1 MHIRILSA
9 TIAAAFVL
17 ASCGRMDEPQPSPA
31 EDTGELTVSFRC
43 EDLVSTRS
51 SVFSSTATAI
61 EDVNCYI
68 WDRGVCV
75 AHYFLEGEVLS
86 IRRTV
91 STGGEYTIYALA
103 NLGRSVEPDASGW
116 ERDESTMQGITV
128 GRGEKDWT
136 AFPMAGTAGPVSFR
150 TGRQT
155 VTVTLR
161 RLVARLGFCFSPD
174 LMLKGQDITVT
185 AVRLRNAAA
194 DVHPFAAESA
204 ATSVLSVDD
213 TASASDLQMI
223 SEDGTAY
230 FYAFENCRGTLLPGN
245 DDPWQKVPDSIGAQA
260 DLCTYLEVDC
270 TLSGEGVIGGE
281 VTYRFYPGD
290 DNVTNFDVRRN
301 RSYIIC
307 LCATGDGL
315 DRLSWKVEADI
326 DYMGNQLLTLRKDR
340 GLHPID
346 DTYLGEMCSCSLTGI
361 DASVL
366 AYFGGSCES
375 LLQNAVVRCIAADGG
390 DDLIEFTGGKVT
402 RDYITGIEGTALRAG
417 KGSVWLCTRGGDLA
431 VPLLQSVTVSQPS
444 LVLSYDANASYPE
457 WIDEPPVALIN
468 ASPKAIHLYLCD
480 SEGLSLMADEP
491 DQYFFSDRPY
501 RFDSS
506 IDLGDY
512 ELCLSDNV
520 EVLLERHYLFDG
532 TQDDVVG
539 QPFATYEYS
548 VTLSDDM
555 DTWDDYAIGVL
566 VDACFATSP
575 PFRITIADP
584 NQELSVSGTTAVS
597 YQRVELCFQNSSG
610 ELDIINPSHIPL
622 YLQAYEFTI
631 GDRTLEEDLLPSFGT
646 AYSIPS
652 SVSSA
657 LTSSTITMY
666 SAVGYLQPRIY
677 TSPVR
682 SVYLNPL
689 SADMEVERDRW
700 VVRRDA
706 LAFKGYSLMTNI
718 NNYYSTAAEPGSAT
732 GISVDLQA
740 EGVLDVYRMNNIG
753 VSSEQQYPQAYE
765 GGFSGT
771 AIFSSGRY
779 VSSDIS
785 GCAGQ
790 TDVCTAFNGIIY
802 SPGTMRTLLA
812 SNATLSTSSSFTS
825 TSSGKNTERLT
836 VTLKNGKPTDFT
848 FTLNLYGEVT
858 VYPKGTA
865 WSSNTHLIGPDDAV
879 YAKIHSG
886 STVSSSYYRSVSAL
900 RSVHSLSLTGSGTT
914 TGNVLSLRTQIT
926 DNLFA
931 QTETDAYTL
940 LNGSNDF
947 QHQYHPIDF
956 YMKISAKTQNMGD
969 IYKGTF
975 SNRGYTGNSTAA
987 QKTGSFFL
995 DTYYYWNSSY
1005 RHNKNDDSATTWTFG
1020 CHYLETDGIGYV
1032 CLVK

>member
-17 ASCGRMDEPQPSPA
+17 ASCGRLDEPSAA
-31 EDTGELTVSFRC
+31 EGTGELTVSFRC

-51 SVFSSTATAI
+51 SAFSSTASAI

-91 STGGEYTIYALA
+91 STGGEYTVYALA
-103 NLGRSVEPDASGW
+103 NLGRKVEPEAPLW
-116 ERDESTMQGITV
+116 QRDESSMQELTV
-128 GRGEKDWT
+128 GRGEKEWT

-150 TGRQT
+150 TGSQT

-194 DVHPFAAESA
+194 DVRPFAAGSA

-213 TASASDLQMI
+213 TASASDLKTI
-223 SEDGTAY
+223 SKDGIAY

-245 DDPWQKVPDSIGAQA
+245 DDPWQKVPDNIGAQA

-270 TLSGEGVIGGE
+270 TMPGDGVIGGE

-340 GLHPID
+340 GLHPIES
-346 DTYLGEMCSCSLTGI
+346 TYLGEMCSCSLTGI

-375 LLQNAVVRCIAADGG
+375 LLQNAVVRCIASDGG

-402 RDYITGIEGTALRAG
+402 RDYITGIEGTALRSG

-431 VPLLQSVTVSQPS
+431 VPLLQSVTVNKPT
-444 LVLSYDANASYPE
+444 LVLSYDACAEYPE
-457 WIDEPPVALIN
+457 WIDEPPVALVN
-468 ASPKAIHLYLCD
+468 AGPKLIHLYLCD
-480 SEGLSLMADEP
+480 SAGLNLMADVA

-512 ELCLSDNV
+512 ELCLSDNA
-520 EVLLERHYLFDG
+520 EALLERHYLFDG
-532 TQDDVVG
+532 SQDDVVG
-539 QPFATYEYS
+539 QPFLTYGYEF
-548 VTLSDDM
+548 TLSDYV
-555 DTWDDYAIGVL
+555 DTWDDGAVGVL

-575 PFRITIADP
+575 PFRITIEDRY
-584 NQELSVSGTTAVS
+584 QELSVSGTTAVS
-597 YQRVELCFQNSSG
+597 YQTVEIDYLNQNN
-610 ELDIINPSHIPL
+610 ELAIYNPSNIPL
-622 YLQAYEFTI
+622 YINVYEVTI
-631 GDRTLEEDLLPSFGT
+631 GDKLLSASLLPQFGV

-652 SVSSA
+652 SVSTA
-657 LTSSTITMY
+657 LSSTTITQY
-666 SAVGYLQPRIY
+666 AAVGYSQPRMY

-682 SVYLNPL
+682 TVRASPV
-689 SADMEVERDRW
+689 SADVELEQDRW

-706 LAFKGYSLMTNI
+706 LQFKGYSLMTLI
-718 NNYYSTAAEPGSAT
+718 NTHYATAAEPNCNT
-732 GISVDLQA
+732 CISMDIQA
-740 EGVLDVYRMNNIG
+740 EGRLGYYRMNRLG
-753 VSSEQQYPQAYE
+753 VSSGQDYPQAYE
-765 GGFSGT
+765 GGFAGS
-771 AIFSSGRY
+771 AIFSSGRF
-779 VSSDIS
+779 VSSDIY
-785 GCAGQ
+785 GCEGQ
-790 TDVCTAFNGIIY
+790 GEVCTALRSIIY
-802 SPGTMRTLLA
+802 SPSTMRVLLA
-812 SNATLSTSSSFTS
+812 NNAGLTTSSSYSS
-825 TSSGKNTERLT
+825 TTSGKNTTRLS
-836 VTLKNGKPTDFT
+836 VTLKNAKPTDFT
-848 FTLNLYGEVT
+848 FTLNLYGEVI

-865 WSSNTHLIGPDDAV
+865 WSSVKHLVGPDASAV
-879 YAKIHSG
+879 NARIYSG
-886 STVSSSYYRSVSAL
+886 SSVSSDNYRTAPAL
-900 RSVHSLSLTGSGTT
+900 STTHSLSLTGSGTT
-914 TGNVLSLRTQIT
+914 TAYPIALQSLINTK
-926 DNLFA
+926 LFTL
-931 QTETDAYTL
+931 TETDSYTL

-947 QHQYHPIDF
+947 QHQYHPIDY
-956 YMKISAKTQNMGD
+956 YMKVKVGTQNMAD

-975 SNRGYTGNSTAA
+975 SNRGYTGTTSEDL
-987 QKTGSFFL
+987 KTGCLFQG
-995 DTYYYWNSSY
+995 DCYYWNSAY

-1020 CHYLETDGIGYV
+1020 CHYLETEGIGYV

>member
-17 ASCGRMDEPQPSPA
+17 ASCGRLDEPSAA
-31 EDTGELTVSFRC
+31 EGTGELTVSFRC
-43 EDLVSTRS
+43 EELVSTRS
-51 SVFSSTATAI
+51 SAFSSTATAI

-75 AHYFLEGEVLS
+75 AHYFLEGEVLN

-91 STGGEYTIYALA
+91 STGGEYTVYALA
-103 NLGRSVEPDASGW
+103 NLGRSVEPEAPLWQS
-116 ERDESTMQGITV
+116 DESTMQGLTV
-128 GRGEKDWT
+128 GRGEKEWT

-150 TGRQT
+150 TGSQT

-194 DVHPFAAESA
+194 DVRPFAAGSA

-213 TASASDLQMI
+213 TASASDLQTI
-223 SEDGTAY
+223 SKDGIAY

-245 DDPWQKVPDSIGAQA
+245 DDPWQKVPDNIGAQA

-270 TLSGEGVIGGE
+270 TMPGDGVIGGE

-290 DNVTNFDVRRN
+290 DNVTNFDVKRN

-326 DYMGNQLLTLRKDR
+326 DYMGNQLVTLRKDR
-340 GLHPID
+340 GLHPIES
-346 DTYLGEMCSCSLTGI
+346 TYLGEMCSCSLTGI

-375 LLQNAVVRCIAADGG
+375 LLQNAVVRCIASDGG

-417 KGSVWLCTRGGDLA
+417 RGSVWLCTRGGDLA
-431 VPLLQSVTVSQPS
+431 VPLLQSVTVSKPT
-444 LVLSYDANASYPE
+444 LVLSYDACAEYPE
-457 WIDEPPVALIN
+457 WIDEPPVALVN
-468 ASPKAIHLYLCD
+468 AGPKLIHMYLCD
-480 SEGLSLMADEP
+480 SGGLNLMADVA

-520 EVLLERHYLFDG
+520 KALFECTTLFDSDM
-532 TQDDVVG
+532 DDVVG
-539 QPFATYEYS
+539 QPFASYGYRI
-548 VTLSDDM
+548 TLSDNES
-555 DTWDDYAIGVL
+555 TWDDYAVGVL

-575 PFRITIADP
+575 PFRITIEDRY
-584 NQELSVSGTTAVS
+584 QELSVSGTTAVS
-597 YQRVELCFQNSSG
+597 YQRVEIDYLNQSN
-610 ELDIINPSHIPL
+610 ELAIYNPSNIPL
-622 YLQAYEFTI
+622 QVRVYEFTI
-631 GDRTLEEDLLPSFGT
+631 GNRTLQANLLPGFGM
-646 AYSIPS
+646 AYNIPS
-652 SVSSA
+652 SVSPDLAS
-657 LTSSTITMY
+657 TTITQY
-666 SAVGYLQPRIY
+666 AAVGYEAPHLY

-682 SVYLNPL
+682 TFPVSPVSASV
-689 SADMEVERDRW
+689 MVEQDRW
-700 VVRRDA
+700 LVRRDA
-706 LAFKGYSLMTNI
+706 MAFKGYSLMTLV
-718 NNYYSTAAEPGSAT
+718 NNYYSTAAEPDSNT
-732 GISVDLQA
+732 GIAIDIRA
-740 EGVLDVYRMNNIG
+740 EGALGYYRMGNLG
-753 VSSEQQYPQAYE
+753 VSAGQEYPHDYE
-765 GGFSGT
+765 GAFCGS
-771 AIFSSGRY
+771 AIFSDGRF
-779 VSSDIS
+779 VFSDIY
-785 GCAGQ
+785 GCVGNGEA
-790 TDVCTAFNGIIY
+790 CTAVGGIIY
-802 SPGTMRTLLA
+802 SPSRMISLL
-812 SNATLSTSSSFTS
+812 SGNAGLSTSSTFSS
-825 TSSGKNTERLT
+825 SSSGKNTTRLS
-836 VTLKNGKPTDFT
+836 VTLKNAKPTDFT

-865 WSSNTHLIGPDDAV
+865 WSSVKHLIGPDASAV
-879 YAKIHSG
+879 NARIYSG
-886 STVSSSYYRSVSAL
+886 SSVSSDNYRTASAL
-900 RSVHSLSLTGSGTT
+900 RTTHTLSLTGSGTT
-914 TGNVLSLRTQIT
+914 TGYPVSLQSLIT
-926 DNLFA
+926 STLFTL
-931 QTETDAYTL
+931 TETDSYTL

-947 QHQYHPIDF
+947 QHQYHPIDY
-956 YMKISAKTQNMGD
+956 YMKVKVSTQNMAD

-975 SNRGYTGNSTAA
+975 SNRGYTGTTSEDL
-987 QKTGSFFL
+987 KTGCLFQG
-995 DTYYYWNSSY
+995 DCYYWNSAY

-1020 CHYLETDGIGYV
+1020 CHYLETEGIGYV
-1032 CLVK
+1032 CLIK